1 MAFQSNSTSYLNKRL
16 LTTGAGL
23 AAIGGLIGFAGMTL
37 AAAAV
42 LGATRQWVGR
52 MEMSPRDMATLR
64 WRQAKH
70 ASLAGAQAWRE
81 HGNNNH

>member
-1 MAFQSNSTSYLNKRL
+1 MALESNSTSYLNKRL

-37 AAAAV
+37 AAAAIF
-42 LGATRQWVGR
+42 GATRQWVGR
-52 MEMSPRDMATLR
+52 MEVSPRDMATMR
-64 WRQAKH
+64 WRQARH

-81 HGNNNH
+81 HANNH